1 MILSLTIKSLLIK
14 FHLHSIYVIILFN
27 KPVCFGAKKVNLK
40 NLKQFILVLLFIYFI
55 LCYLLLLMAL
65 LEYFYNFRK
74 VVYIKYGKMIS
85 FFAMTAREADMAIN
99 SILSLC
105 WC

>member
-1 MILSLTIKSLLIK
+1 
-14 FHLHSIYVIILFN
+14 
-27 KPVCFGAKKVNLK
+27 
-40 NLKQFILVLLFIYFI
+40 
-55 LCYLLLLMAL
+55 MAL

-99 SILSLC
+99 SILSVLVLKHMLHYKIC
-105 WC
+105 